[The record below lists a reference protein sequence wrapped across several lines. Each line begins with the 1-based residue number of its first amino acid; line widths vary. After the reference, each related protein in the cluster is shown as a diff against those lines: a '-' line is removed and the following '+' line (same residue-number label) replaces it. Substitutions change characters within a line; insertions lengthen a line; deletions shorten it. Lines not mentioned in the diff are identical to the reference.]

1 MYAVDDFFP
10 ERPPKKT
17 AHRLADNRRFA
28 REWTLI
34 IPNPPPMFQ
43 EHSAPQVANKCLQM
57 SLPRRHTRGTLRG
70 IPSHTMG
77 VWDTAST
84 WRVVPSHSN
93 WGLRMRR
100 SVLSVLAGA
109 VGALLVSNSALAH
122 HGAEAIY
129 EKKEMTLKATITEFV
144 WTNPH
149 IEIGIDTV
157 GSNDTVDHWLVEA
170 GSPANNVNRGWT
182 KKSIKPGD
190 AVTITFRP
198 GLRGVKIGRL
208 LNIVTA
214 DGKEL
219 KGG

>member
-1 MYAVDDFFP
+1 
-10 ERPPKKT
+10 
-17 AHRLADNRRFA
+17 
-28 REWTLI
+28 
-34 IPNPPPMFQ
+34 
-43 EHSAPQVANKCLQM
+43 
-57 SLPRRHTRGTLRG
+57 
-70 IPSHTMG
+70 
-77 VWDTAST
+77 
-84 WRVVPSHSN
+84 
-93 WGLRMRR
+93 MRR

-122 HGAEAIY
+122 HGAASIY
-129 EKKEMTLKATITEFV
+129 DMKTETTLKATVTEFV

-157 GSNDTVDHWLVEA
+157 DSKGTVDHWLVEA

-190 AVTITFRP
+190 AVTIIFRP

-208 LNIVTA
+208 VKVVTA

-219 KGG
+219 EGG